1 MTKTKKNSKGGKVL
15 ASGGFGCVFTP
26 ALKCKNTNSRENN
39 KVSKLMGTKYAR
51 EEYDSINNI
60 KRLLEP
66 IKNYEDYFILDANLC
81 EPAKLTESD
90 LVDYNKKCS
99 ALQKDKITK
108 ANINTKVDKLM
119 ILNLPYGGIPVDDY
133 IYQED
138 GFDKL
143 YEVHLSLISLLK
155 NGIIP
160 MNQQNVYHNDIKD
173 SNVLVEKFP
182 GEEMKTR
189 LIDWGLASEFN
200 YRIKDIFL
208 TNWRNNP
215 FQYNVPFSSIIFSDF
230 FIKEYVNFINNT
242 KTINVNNI
250 KVFVENYIDLWNTK
264 RGIGHYEIINRI
276 FYLLY
281 DNKKYDNMS
290 KNKKLDMIKKDFTIP
305 IIVKYITS
313 ILVRFKNNPSPF
325 DSLRS
330 NQNDNDNYDSN
341 YDTYKDTDSVTDS
354 DNDNETNIEFSDVPS
369 LNISKL
375 SLSEEKEF
383 FRNVP
388 SETVT
393 TTTTFFKG
401 LPTNVRNK
409 KNKDYNLV
417 KAQLKNYLE
426 NIFIK
431 NVDIWG
437 FINCYWSFIL
447 VLYEKYPIL
456 KQKEKKLFNHLKVLY
471 TKFLH
476 STSIKPI
483 NLPKLFIEL
492 DKITIIFQEINRDP
506 SSYHNIKISTN
517 NGAGRN
523 KTRKRKH

>member
-1 MTKTKKNSKGGKVL
+1 MTKTKKNTKGGKVL

-26 ALKCKNTNSRENN
+26 ALKCKDTNSRENN
-39 KVSKLMGTKYAR
+39 KVSKLMETKYAI
-51 EEYDSINNI
+51 EEYETINNI

-66 IKNYEDYFILDANLC
+66 IKNYQDYFILDANLC

-99 ALQKDKITK
+99 ALQKGKITK

-173 SNVLVEKFP
+173 SNVLVEKVH
-182 GEEMKTR
+182 GEEIKSR

-230 FIKEYVNFINNT
+230 FIKEYVKFLNNT

-250 KVFVENYIDLWNTK
+250 KIFVENYITLWNIK

-281 DNKKYDNMS
+281 DNAKYEHMS
-290 KNKKLDMIKKDFTIP
+290 KKKKLDMIKKDFTIP

-313 ILVRFKNNPSPF
+313 ILVRFKNNPYPF
-325 DSLRS
+325 DNLRT
-330 NQNDNDNYDSN
+330 NHNGNDYDTNYDRYS
-341 YDTYKDTDSVTDS
+341 DIDS
-354 DNDNETNIEFSDVPS
+354 DIDSDYDNETNIEFIDVPS

-393 TTTTFFKG
+393 TTNSFFKG
-401 LPTNVRNK
+401 LPTNV
-409 KNKDYNLV
+409 KNKQNKEYNLV
-417 KAQLKNYLE
+417 KSQLKNYLE

-483 NLPKLFIEL
+483 NLQQLFIEL
-492 DKITIIFQEINRDP
+492 DKITIIFQEINRDT